1 MRSCAENGKAS
12 QHDEHDEES
21 KQSKTKKKKIDT
33 ISIQKEGGKEP
44 IECLNTL

>member
-21 KQSKTKKKKIDT
+21 KQSKTKKKIDA